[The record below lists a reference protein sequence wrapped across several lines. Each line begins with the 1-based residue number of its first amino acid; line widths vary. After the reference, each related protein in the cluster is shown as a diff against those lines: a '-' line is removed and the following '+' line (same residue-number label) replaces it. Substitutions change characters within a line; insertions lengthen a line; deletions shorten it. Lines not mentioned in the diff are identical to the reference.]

1 MAWMPAPGGE
11 CKPARPLLLCTFRG
25 RAPVP
30 SFPCTRGP
38 QPMIGIIG
46 NPQSGKSSL
55 LNLLMAG
62 SGARKGKRDHEAV
75 VAVPDPRLDWLSAKY
90 KPKKHTP
97 TQLEFTDPGAE
108 PKNAGA
114 DLTALLALSDLRNC
128 EGLALVLDHFSAGVD
143 VEGVMDFELATVV
156 ADLDLVSRRLEKLVA
171 DRTRGLKEAEAEMV
185 IMTRLQE
192 HLETEAPLRTMG
204 LSLEDQGRLR
214 GYQFLTLKPV
224 MVVSNTQEESAGSAP
239 PAELVAAC
247 ERAGHELCALS
258 APLEAEIAALEEA
271 ERTEFMAELGIEEP
285 ALDRFIRSAFS
296 SLGLISFFTAG
307 EDECRAW
314 TVRDGASAP
323 EAAGRIHTD
332 LQRGFIRAELIA
344 FADLEKHGDEKAA
357 KAAGVYRLEGKDYVV
372 RDGDVM
378 EIRFSV

>member
-1 MAWMPAPGGE
+1 
-11 CKPARPLLLCTFRG
+11 
-25 RAPVP
+25 
-30 SFPCTRGP
+30 
-38 QPMIGIIG
+38 MIGIIG

-62 SGARKGKRDHEAV
+62 TGARRGKRDYEAV
-75 VAVPDPRLDWLSAKY
+75 VAVPDPRLNWLSEKY
-90 KPKKHTP
+90 KPKKTTP
-97 TQLEFTDPGAE
+97 TLLEFTDVGAD

-114 DLTALLALSDLRNC
+114 DLTGLLALPDLRNC
-128 EGLALVLDHFSAGVD
+128 EGLALVLDHYSGDVD
-143 VEGVMDFELATVV
+143 VEGVEDLELATVV

-171 DRTRGLKEAEAEMV
+171 DRTRGLKEAEAEIVVMN
-185 IMTRLQE
+185 RLKD
-192 HLETEAPLRTMG
+192 HLESESPLRTMG
-204 LSLEDQGRLR
+204 LSLEEQGRLR

-224 MVVSNTQEESAGSAP
+224 MVVSNTREEAAGSLPAP
-239 PAELVAAC
+239 ELAAVC

-258 APLEAEIAALEEA
+258 APLEAEIAGLEEA
-271 ERTEFMAELGIEEP
+271 ERIEFMADLGIETP

-296 SLGLISFFTAG
+296 SLGLISFLTVG

-314 TVRDGASAP
+314 TVRNGASAP

-332 LQRGFIRAELIA
+332 LQRGFIRAEVIA

-357 KAAGVYRLEGKDYVV
+357 KAAGVYRLEGKDYVIQ
-372 RDGDVM
+372 DGDVM